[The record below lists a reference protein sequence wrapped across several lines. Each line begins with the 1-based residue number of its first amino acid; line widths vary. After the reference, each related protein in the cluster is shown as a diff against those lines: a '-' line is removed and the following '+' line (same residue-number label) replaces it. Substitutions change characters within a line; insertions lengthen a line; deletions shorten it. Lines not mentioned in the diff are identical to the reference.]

1 MDHMDTG
8 GASGA
13 AGGPGDRAADR
24 AAREAQRIA
33 RDAFGAADA
42 AAAPLPGDTERN
54 FHLRG
59 GPWPRGEA
67 LLRVFVSEGG
77 AARGR
82 YQRDLAA
89 HAAERDPWLAERVQG
104 FVAGTDVVPVEFQGR
119 PAHAAV
125 LDFLPGRTLASLPR
139 WRPAALHRGVGALL
153 GRLDAALAD
162 FAGEPPPPAGS
173 GDDPSWTLLDG
184 PDVIAPRLASIP
196 AGALRRD
203 LVARILERAAEG
215 AVPRARRLRASTV
228 HQDGNDHNILVA
240 TDASL
245 TPRAAGLIDFGDA
258 TRTATVAEPA
268 IAAAYMALEKRDPLT
283 AMADVVAGYHG
294 AHPLD
299 EDELAVL
306 FELALLRLATSV
318 AVSSARAAAGGA
330 SGYHLVSQRP
340 AWEALETL
348 ADVDAAYATARL
360 RAACGLEPVPGGAA
374 LAAALR
380 RADPAPALG
389 ATLAD
394 CPTVDLSIDSPFLL
408 DVGAASDG
416 GLDPTMEA
424 WGAEV
429 ERMRGDR
436 AAVLGRH
443 GETRLLYGTDAFSE
457 AREDRD
463 EPRAVHIGV
472 DLFAPAG
479 TDVFA
484 ALDGVVESVAVNDA
498 PLDYGPTVILRHDV
512 EGHALRVLYGHLAS
526 DVVGALEPGARVTR
540 GERIGALGRA
550 DENGGWPP
558 HLHLQIVRDPFGRT
572 GDFPGVCAAS
582 ERDVWTSVSP
592 DPAPL
597 LGLESCGADEP
608 RDGDLLARRASML
621 CGSLSIAH
629 GAPLHMVRG
638 RGTTLFDAGA
648 RPYLDGVNN
657 VPHVGHCHPRVVRA
671 ARRQIGLLN
680 TNTRYLS
687 EGVLRYAEGLRALLP
702 EHLEVVYLVSSGS
715 EANEVALRLARA
727 ASGGERADVIVQEHG
742 YHGHTNEAVRCSH
755 YKFARRG
762 GFPRPDHVHVAPC
775 PDAYRGRHR
784 GADAGARYADEVD
797 RIAGELAERGRPPM
811 AMLAEAIIGCGG
823 QVVPPEGYLRA
834 AFDAVRRAGGVA
846 IADEVQVGLW
856 RVGTHAWAFEE
867 QGAVPDVVTMG
878 KPLGNAH
885 PIAAVATTRAIADA
899 FDGGMEFFATFG
911 GNNVSAAIGAE
922 VLDVLRDERLM
933 ENAVARG
940 EQFRAAMDAAREALP
955 GLVGEVRG
963 RGLYVGVDL
972 VQGEGSREPDGAAAA
987 FVASRCRERGVLVS
1001 TDGPAENVIKIKP
1014 PLSITDADMR
1024 RLTDALTASLREVD
1038 ALRGDRSERDAPR
1051 RA

>member
-1 MDHMDTG
+1 MDHMDTAG
-8 GASGA
+8 PA
-13 AGGPGDRAADR
+13 AAADGGV
-24 AAREAQRIA
+24 REALRIA
-33 RDAFGAADA
+33 REAFGAAGA
-42 AAAPLPGDTERN
+42 TATPLPGDTERN
-54 FHLRG
+54 FRLVG
-59 GPWPRGEA
+59 GPGARGEA
-67 LLRVFVSEGG
+67 LLRVFVSEAGT
-77 AARGR
+77 ARGR

-89 HAAERDPWLAERVQG
+89 HAAARDPWLAERVQG
-104 FVAGTDVVPVEFQGR
+104 FVAGTDVVPVEFEGR

-125 LDFLPGRTLASLPR
+125 LEYLPGRTLASLPR
-139 WRPAALHRGVGALL
+139 WRPAALHREVGALL

-162 FAGEPPPPAGS
+162 FEGDPPRSGA
-173 GDDPSWTLLDG
+173 GDDPSWVLLDG
-184 PDVIAPRLASIP
+184 PEVVAPRLASIP

-203 LVARILERAAEG
+203 LVARVAERAAAG
-215 AVPRARRLRASTV
+215 AVPRAQGLRASTV
-228 HQDGNDHNILVA
+228 HQDGNDHNLLVA
-240 TDASL
+240 VDAAL
-245 TPRAAGLIDFGDA
+245 RPRVTGLIDFGDA

-268 IAAAYMALEKRDPLT
+268 IAAAYVALDKRDPLT
-283 AMADVVAGYHG
+283 AIADVVAGYHA

-299 EDELAVL
+299 DGEVDVL
-306 FELALLRLATSV
+306 FDLALLRLATSV
-318 AVSSARAAAGGA
+318 AISSARAADGGA
-330 SGYHLVSQRP
+330 SEYHLVSQRP
-340 AWEALETL
+340 AWDALERL
-348 ADVDAAYATARL
+348 ADVDPAYATARL
-360 RAACGLEPVPGGAA
+360 RAACGMEPVPGGAA

-380 RADPAPALG
+380 RADPAPVLG
-389 ATLAD
+389 APLAD
-394 CPTVDLSIDSPFLL
+394 CPSVDLSIDSPFLL
-408 DVGAASDG
+408 DVGAASED
-416 GLDPTMEA
+416 GLDPSMEA

-429 ERMRGDR
+429 ERMRAGR
-436 AAVLGRH
+436 PAVIGRH
-443 GETRLLYGTDAFSE
+443 AETRLLYDTDAFSE

-479 TDVFA
+479 TAVHA
-484 ALDGVVESVAVNDA
+484 ALDGVVDGVAVNDA
-498 PLDYGPTVILRHDV
+498 PLDYGPTVVLRHVV
-512 EGHALRVLYGHLAS
+512 EGEEFRVLYGHLARE
-526 DVVGALEPGARVTR
+526 VARALEPGDRVAR
-540 GERIGALGRA
+540 GQRIGALGHA
-550 DENGGWPP
+550 GENGGWPP
-558 HLHLQIVRDPFGRT
+558 HLHLQIVRDPFGRN

-582 ERDVWTSVSP
+582 EREVWTSVSP

-597 LGLESCGADEP
+597 LGLDSCGADEP
-608 RDGDLLARRASML
+608 RSEDLLAQRAALL

-671 ARRQIGLLN
+671 ARRQISLLN

-687 EGVLRYAEGLRALLP
+687 EGVLRYADGLRALLP
-702 EHLEVVYLVSSGS
+702 DHLEVVYLVSSGS

-727 ASGGERADVIVQEHG
+727 ASGGARSDVIVQEHG

-775 PDAYRGRHR
+775 PDAYRGLHR
-784 GADAGARYADEVD
+784 GPDAGARYAEEVD
-797 RIAGELAERGRPPM
+797 RIARDLTGRGRPPM

-823 QVVPPEGYLRA
+823 QVVPPDGYLAA

-846 IADEVQVGLW
+846 IADEVQVGLG
-856 RVGTHAWAFEE
+856 RVGTDAWAFAE

-885 PIAAVATTRAIADA
+885 PIAAVATTRAIAEA

-940 EQFRAAMDAAREALP
+940 QEFRAAMTAARDAMP
-955 GLVGEVRG
+955 DLVGEVRG

-972 VQGEGSREPDGAAAA
+972 VRDAGSREPDGAAAA

-1001 TDGPAENVIKIKP
+1001 TDGPEENVLKIKP
-1014 PLSITDADMR
+1014 PLTINAATMR
-1024 RLTDALTASLREVD
+1024 RLTGALTASLEEVS
-1038 ALRGDRSERDAPR
+1038 ALRGG
-1051 RA
+1051 